1 MSEDTFEENPNP
13 FMKAVK
19 KLEKDRQSIIV
30 DEKLREEKEKKAQ
43 EEEYAKRIKQ
53 AEEILREDC
62 LEAIEA
68 IPPLELGHNGETV
81 FSSEAFLW
89 FSEPLVRFEITQY
102 VTQKSWVASL
112 EEEPRIPSDTITNN
126 LDILQEYEQAFRK
139 LNGRTFTDVNLE
151 NVYNIIRT
159 ELGAVKMKIRTLDG
173 MNFEIRWANRVQLE
187 KISAL

>member
-1 MSEDTFEENPNP
+1 MSEDKFEENPNP

-19 KLEKDRQSIIV
+19 KLEKDRESIIV
-30 DEKLREEKEKKAQ
+30 DEKLREEKERKAQ

-53 AEEILREDC
+53 AEWILREDC

-68 IPPLELGHNGETV
+68 IPPLELGHNGETA

-112 EEEPRIPSDTITNN
+112 EEEGLPPKPSYDH
-126 LDILQEYEQAFRK
+126 DILQKCEQAFRK
-139 LNGRTFTDVNLE
+139 LSGRTFTDDNLE

-159 ELGAVKMKIRTLDG
+159 ELGAVKMKIRTIDG
-173 MNFEIRWANRVQLE
+173 MNFEIRWAIRV
-187 KISAL
+187 

>member
-1 MSEDTFEENPNP
+1 M
-13 FMKAVK
+13 
-19 KLEKDRQSIIV
+19 
-30 DEKLREEKEKKAQ
+30 
-43 EEEYAKRIKQ
+43 
-53 AEEILREDC
+53 
-62 LEAIEA
+62 
-68 IPPLELGHNGETV
+68 
-81 FSSEAFLW
+81 W

-173 MNFEIRWANRVQLE
+173 MNFEIRWANRV
-187 KISAL
+187 

>member
-1 MSEDTFEENPNP
+1 MSEDKFEENPNP

-19 KLEKDRQSIIV
+19 KLEKDRESIIT

-43 EEEYAKRIKQ
+43 EEEYAKRIIQ

-68 IPPLELGHNGETV
+68 IPPLDLGKQGATA

-102 VTQKSWVASL
+102 VTQKSFVASL
-112 EEEPRIPSDTITNN
+112 EEEGLPPRPSYHH
-126 LDILQEYEQAFRK
+126 DILQEKEQAFRK
-139 LNGRTFTDVNLE
+139 LSGRTFTDDNLE
-151 NVYNIIRT
+151 NVYNIIRA
-159 ELGAVKMKIRTLDG
+159 ELGAVKMKIRTIDG
-173 MNFEIRWANRVQLE
+173 MNFEICWANRV
-187 KISAL
+187 

>member
-1 MSEDTFEENPNP
+1 
-13 FMKAVK
+13 MKAVK
-19 KLEKDRQSIIV
+19 KLEKDRESIIV
-30 DEKLREEKEKKAQ
+30 DEKLREEKERKAQ

-62 LEAIEA
+62 LEA

-112 EEEPRIPSDTITNN
+112 EEEGLPPKPSYDH
-126 LDILQEYEQAFRK
+126 DILQEYEQAFRK
-139 LNGRTFTDVNLE
+139 LNGRTFTDDNLE

-159 ELGAVKMKIRTLDG
+159 ELGAVKMKVRTLDG
-173 MNFEIRWANRVQLE
+173 MNFEIRWANRV
-187 KISAL
+187 

>member
-19 KLEKDRQSIIV
+19 KLEKDRESIIV

-112 EEEPRIPSDTITNN
+112 EEEGLPPKPSYDH
-126 LDILQEYEQAFRK
+126 DILQEYEQAFRK

-159 ELGAVKMKIRTLDG
+159 ELGAVKMKVRTLDG
-173 MNFEIRWANRVQLE
+173 MNFEIRWANRV
-187 KISAL
+187 

>member
-1 MSEDTFEENPNP
+1 M
-13 FMKAVK
+13 
-19 KLEKDRQSIIV
+19 
-30 DEKLREEKEKKAQ
+30 EKKYLNIKIKLNRSNEFKLIEFKYKKRSHDERPMALDVLLQAQ

-53 AEEILREDC
+53 AEWILREDC

-68 IPPLELGHNGETV
+68 IPPLELGHNGETA

-112 EEEPRIPSDTITNN
+112 EEEGLPPKPSYDH
-126 LDILQEYEQAFRK
+126 DILQKCEQAFRK
-139 LNGRTFTDVNLE
+139 LSGRTFTDDNLE

-159 ELGAVKMKIRTLDG
+159 ELGAVKMKIRTIDG
-173 MNFEIRWANRVQLE
+173 MNFEIRWAIRV
-187 KISAL
+187 